1 MIAALVAD
9 PLLIILSAVDGLFDG
24 VPASQVTFELSED
37 VTGFDASDVPT
48 DNGSLSR
55 SSAIDG

>member
-1 MIAALVAD
+1 MSNVVEGRTSIQRAAV
-9 PLLIILSAVDGLFDG
+9 LFDG

>member
-1 MIAALVAD
+1 M
-9 PLLIILSAVDGLFDG
+9 LFDG
-24 VPASQVTFELSED
+24 VPESQVTFELSED